1 MFLIEKVKVFTDD
14 VVETKI
20 VDTEKEIN
28 EYIEENQKIFNCP
41 FYRFWIEDET
51 TFVDYGSHSHHIRY
65 KEITE

>member
-20 VDTEKEIN
+20 VDTEQEIN
-28 EYIEENQKIFNCP
+28 EYIKENQKIFNCP
-41 FYRFWIEDET
+41 FYRYWIEDKT

-65 KEITE
+65 KKI